1 MGLESLNS
9 ISAYNTTSY
18 ANNTNEKRKITPNIK
33 DEVLYVVVRDP
44 KTGKTYKMTYEQY
57 VKYLQDR
64 FVKNKPQDKKES
76 SYDLGSERNGVR
88 TIDADNVTISTK
100 PGSSAPKDYN
110 EKPDKYAEYRTN
122 IAEDNGVI
130 DKFAQGQRGDCYL
143 LASIEAIKNTKD
155 GQEILQKNVQENP
168 DGSYTITLPGAV
180 VARNHYIEIGEEDKC
195 AITGRYTI
203 TKAAV
208 EKAKE
213 QSGKAYTFGDI
224 NVILFELAME
234 AFKAEVAQTNKALGQ
249 NSKEY
254 IAGQFG
260 PISGM
265 DPLGGGQMYDAI
277 FMLTGQKSDIYDG
290 GRRKRETC
298 KLYKPG
304 EYGYVGEEPK
314 MLAKGKIGKNSD
326 LVEVNVVY
334 NKDSELQKLLDKYA
348 GKEDQFCITVG
359 FVVAKNGPDG
369 STKAGGG
376 HALTV
381 TKITDKYVE
390 VVNPWNTAR
399 KERIPRGDFEKMAC
413 GLTVTEMNKDK
424 VDKYYEE
431 KVDNKQEKKNVFSW
445 LFK

>member
-9 ISAYNTTSY
+9 VGTFGTYNNIYGKTTHNPY
-18 ANNTNEKRKITPNIK
+18 ILDEKPTIII
-33 DEVLYVVVRDP
+33 RDSE
-44 KTGKTYKMTYEQY
+44 TGKTYKMTYEQY

-64 FVKNKPQDKKES
+64 FVKNKPQEKSEN
-76 SYDLGSERNGVR
+76 SYELGSEKNGVR
-88 TIDADNVTISTK
+88 TIDVDNVTISTK

-110 EKPDKYAEYRTN
+110 EKPDKYADYRIN

-130 DKFAQGQRGDCYL
+130 DKFAQGKRGDCYL

-180 VARNHYIEIGEEDKC
+180 VARNHYIEMGEEDKC

-213 QSGKAYTFGDI
+213 QSGKAYAFGDI

-234 AFKAEVAQTNKALGQ
+234 AFKVEVAQTNKALGQ
-249 NSKEY
+249 KSKEY

-260 PISGM
+260 PMDGM

-290 GRRKRETC
+290 GKKKRKTC
-298 KLYKPG
+298 KLYTPG
-304 EYGYVGEEPK
+304 EYGYVSEGTK
-314 MLAKGKIGKNSD
+314 LAKGHVGKSSD
-326 LVEVNVVY
+326 VIEVNVVY
-334 NKDSELQKLLDKYA
+334 DKDSELQKLLDKYA
-348 GKEDQFCITVG
+348 GKEDQYCITVG

-399 KERIPRGDFEKMAC
+399 KERIPRDDFEKMAC

-431 KVDNKQEKKNVFSW
+431 KVDNKQDKKNIFNW